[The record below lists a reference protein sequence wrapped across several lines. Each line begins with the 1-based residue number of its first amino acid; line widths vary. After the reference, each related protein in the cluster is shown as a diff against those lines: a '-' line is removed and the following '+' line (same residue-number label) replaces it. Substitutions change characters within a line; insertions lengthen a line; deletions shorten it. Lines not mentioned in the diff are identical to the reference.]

1 MTVSSATGTLPQRVL
16 GKTGE
21 KVPILG
27 LGTAP
32 GGMGMD
38 DAAAIELFEMAID
51 AGVTYLDTAPDT
63 SGHRR
68 NWPMCYHADETR
80 SSWLPRS

>member
-1 MTVSSATGTLPQRVL
+1 MTIAPTTSTLPQRVL

-38 DAAAIELFEMAID
+38 DTSAIDLFEMAID
-51 AGVTYLDTAPDT
+51 CGVT
-63 SGHRR
+63 
-68 NWPMCYHADETR
+68 
-80 SSWLPRS
+80 